1 MARQTS
7 IQCPNCGRQFSAIVE
22 TVIDAAADP
31 NAKVRLLSGQVNM
44 AQCPNCG
51 FAVGMSSPL
60 LYHDASKELLLTF
73 VPMELNLSK
82 DQQEKAI
89 GDMMRELTSRLPQ
102 EAMRGYLFQ
111 PRQMLTLQGMID
123 TILQGDGV
131 TPEMMEQQRQ
141 RVRLLETLLQSPE
154 EDLTAQIQQ
163 HDEQIDAQLFQT
175 LGVMAQRMAQE
186 GRADI
191 AEQMV
196 VLQEYLLADSTFG
209 QSLIAQ
215 SRQQEETVRQVTAD
229 LEAMPENATRAEF
242 FELALRYAG
251 DDEKLQ
257 ALVGVARPAFD
268 YQFFQDLTMR
278 IGQAPASDREG
289 LEALRDRLVE
299 LTTAVDQQA
308 QMALANAAQLLGA
321 IVNAPDPDPLIAE
334 SLPMLDDTFLAVLQ
348 ANLQEAERQKDL
360 QMSGKLRDIYN
371 RVLTALRQN
380 MRPELKFIND
390 LLGAPSEAEARQMIA
405 EQAGAYGEALL
416 EMMDAVEE
424 VLAARGDEAV
434 RGRLA
439 MLREAAAQVLS

>member
-1 MARQTS
+1 MARQAA
-7 IQCPNCGRQFSAIVE
+7 IQCPNCGRQFNAIVE
-22 TVIDAAADP
+22 TIIDPASDP
-31 NAKVRLLSGQVNM
+31 NGKVRLLSGQANS

-51 FAVGMSSPL
+51 FAVALSSPI
-60 LYHDASKELLLTF
+60 LYHDATKELLLTY

-89 GDMMRELTSRLPQ
+89 GDMMRELTSRLPK

-111 PRQMLTLQGMID
+111 PRQMLTIQGMID
-123 TILQGDGV
+123 TILQADGV

-141 RVRLLETLLQSPE
+141 RVRLLETLLQTPE
-154 EDLTAQIQQ
+154 EDLTTVIQQ
-163 HDEQIDAQLFQT
+163 HDAQIDGQLFQT
-175 LGVMAQRMAQE
+175 LTMMAQRMAQE

-191 AEQMV
+191 TEQMV
-196 VLQEYLLADSTFG
+196 TLQEYLLADSTFG
-209 QSLIAQ
+209 QNLIAQ
-215 SRQQEETVRQVTAD
+215 SRMQEETVQQVAAD
-229 LEAMPENATRAEF
+229 LQAMSEEPTRADF
-242 FELALRYAG
+242 LELALRYAN
-251 DDEKLQ
+251 DDDRLQ

-278 IGQAPASDREG
+278 IGQAPAGEREG

-308 QMALANAAQLLGA
+308 QAALQSAAQLLGA
-321 IVNAPDPDPLIAE
+321 IVNAPDPDALIAE

-348 ANLQEAERQKDL
+348 ANLQEAERRKDL
-360 QMSGKLRDIYN
+360 QMSAKLRDIYN
-371 RVLTALRQN
+371 RVLAMLRQN

-390 LLGAPSEAEARQMIA
+390 LLSAESEDEARQMIA
-405 EQAGAYGEALL
+405 EQAGTYGDTLL

-424 VLAARGDEAV
+424 VLAARGEEDV
-434 RGRLA
+434 RGRLV